1 MHLIYFCLTF
11 SHLLIIEKWLNQ
23 GWKLNYAINKD
34 YFVPLRNRKKKIL
47 YLSKFTSYLIF
58 TKFHHDWDLNQKY
71 TLLKFWYFR
80 WDPSIPTGPL
90 LVTLISKKV
99 RVFCEK
105 SIHQLITN
113 HVLPGETK
121 QKSDR
126 IQTFDANWNQVV
138 VNSRP
143 SWIQYDIKR
152 SS

>member
-1 MHLIYFCLTF
+1 MHLIYFFLTF

-23 GWKLNYAINKD
+23 DWRFDYEINKD
-34 YFVPLRNRKKKIL
+34 YFFPLRSIKKIF
-47 YLSKFTSYLIF
+47 YLSKYTSYFIF
-58 TKFHHDWDLNQKY
+58 TKFHHNWDLNQKY

-80 WDPSIPTGPL
+80 WDPSIPTGTL

-138 VNSRP
+138 VVN
-143 SWIQYDIKR
+143 
-152 SS
+152 

>member
-34 YFVPLRNRKKKIL
+34 YFVPLRNRKKNILFIKVYIIFNFHKIPSWL
-47 YLSKFTSYLIF
+47 RLE
-58 TKFHHDWDLNQKY
+58 TKVYPFEILV
-71 TLLKFWYFR
+71 FC
-80 WDPSIPTGPL
+80 WDPSIPTGSL